1 MMRYV
6 LSGLMLLALASG
18 CTQRNEFKPPPPAA
32 VDVAYPLEHPIVES
46 MDFTGTTVPFARVE
60 IRSRVQGYL
69 QSIHF
74 EDGANVEKGDLLF
87 VIEQAPFQTALT
99 TAEAQRERA
108 LADKQLAAANLAR
121 SQQLIK
127 STAVARSQLDTHEA
141 ELATANADLKSADA
155 AIERAKL
162 DLSYTEIRAPI
173 AGRIGRH
180 LLDVG
185 NLVTA
190 EQATLAV
197 IETIKPIYANF
208 YVSES
213 DLLHFMQLRRDNAL
227 PDPNSHPPAL
237 YLGLE
242 NETDFPHAGTLDF
255 RELGVDPTTGTVMRR
270 AIFPNQDESLIPGLF
285 VKIRAPIGQPVPRT
299 LVEDRAIA
307 TDQRG
312 DYMLVVGPE
321 DKVEYRPV
329 QLGARIGSMRVIRS
343 GVTPAD
349 RVVVNGLQRAR
360 PGATVAPEE
369 VAMKLE
375 LSPAYEQ
382 ISAKVP
388 SQPAADSIADQPNPG
403 QPRR

>member
-1 MMRYV
+1 MRFV
-6 LSGLMLLALASG
+6 VSGLLLLAIVSG
-18 CTQRNEFKPPPPAA
+18 CAQRNEFQPPPPPS
-32 VDVAYPLEHPIVES
+32 VDVAHPLEHPIVES
-46 MDFTGTTVPFARVE
+46 MDFTGTTVPFAQVE

-108 LADKQLAAANLAR
+108 LADKQLADANVAR
-121 SQQLIK
+121 SRQLIK

-162 DLSYTEIRAPI
+162 DLSYTEIHAPI
-173 AGRIGRH
+173 SGRIGRH

-190 EQATLAV
+190 EQTSLAL
-197 IETIKPIYANF
+197 IETIQPIYANF
-208 YVSES
+208 YVSET
-213 DLLHFMQLRRDNAL
+213 DLLHFMKLRRDNAL
-227 PDPNSHPPAL
+227 PDPGSNPPAL

-242 NETDFPHAGTLDF
+242 NESDFPHLGVLDF

-270 AIFPNQDESLIPGLF
+270 AIFPNKDEALIPGLF
-285 VKIRAPIGQPVPRT
+285 VKIRAPIGDPVPRT

-312 DYMLVVGPE
+312 DYMLVISA
-321 DKVEYRPV
+321 DNKVEYRPV
-329 QLGARIGSMRVIRS
+329 KLGARIGSMRVIRE

-375 LSPAYEQ
+375 LSPDYEQ
-382 ISAKVP
+382 ISARVEQRHAADSLADQTQP
-388 SQPAADSIADQPNPG
+388 SQP
-403 QPRR
+403 RR